1 MARHHGAF
9 QRPLQGT
16 WFGPQIWLVGHFAHS
31 TAVSPLVSHLA
42 APAHLAQ
49 AQRWQNQ
56 SKRCATTLWEAS
68 LAVVWGFGPQHGRC
82 EGYGKIGKMP
92 LKKKTLGLAT
102 NGQKMSKTEKGQK
115 CCATKVCLHM
125 AKQRWTNQHVCL
137 QHTRYI
143 RQNVRGFGALWP
155 KTCRTGLAP
164 GQVLRTR
171 NRLSP

>member
-1 MARHHGAF
+1 M
-9 QRPLQGT
+9 P
-16 WFGPQIWLVGHFAHS
+16 
-31 TAVSPLVSHLA
+31 HLA
-42 APAHLAQ
+42 APAHLA
-49 AQRWQNQ
+49 RHKDGKTMQ
-56 SKRCATTLWEAS
+56 SKRCATTLWGAS

-82 EGYGKIGKMP
+82 QGYGKNGKMP

-143 RQNVRGFGALWP
+143 RQNVRFWGTLAQNMSPGATHWHP
-155 KTCRTGLAP
+155 PRGRMAQRGGHKSCKSCKRKVAP
-164 GQVLRTR
+164 PSSFAALQNAVK
-171 NRLSP
+171 